1 MYTNRSDLAGGAM
14 ATFEAPGA
22 GNGTG
27 QGTNAEGID
36 VKGDIVGYYVDA
48 SNVNHGFLLTP

>member
-1 MYTNRSDLAGGAM
+1 M

-36 VKGDIVGYYVDA
+36 VEGDIVGYYVDA